1 MDALQPGDPG
11 SVGGY
16 RLVGRLGAGGMGQVF
31 LGVSPGGRRVAVK
44 LIHPAHAGTAQFRER
59 FAREIE
65 AARRVGGFHTAS
77 VVDADPHADPPWMVT
92 AFIEGP
98 SLQED
103 VDRRGPLPP
112 DGVRALGAGLAEGL
126 AAIHACGLVHRD
138 LKPGNVILAAD
149 GPRIIDFGIARAIGA
164 TTGLTSTGVVVGT
177 LTYMSPEQIRG
188 DPVGPASDVFAL
200 GSVLAFAATGRE
212 PFGND
217 SAATVMF
224 RIFTEPPALAGLADE
239 RLRQVIGGCLAKA
252 PQDRPTVPQL
262 LTALG
267 GPAAAPP
274 APSGAARFPAP
285 SGAVPAGTG
294 IPAPAPA
301 STGPG
306 REPLL
311 RSPAGAPELTG
322 REASRSPGTPPAA
335 GAPQVGPSA
344 GAWTT
349 SPPPFGARP
358 TGAPPV
364 EAWPTGAPPGGVW
377 TTSLAADRARQ
388 TSPPPS
394 GGRPTGARPGG
405 AQPVGPSSSG
415 AQPVGPSP
423 GGARPVGRR
432 AARRSRRKPAAI
444 AAAATVIAAAI
455 AVILV
460 VSLSTGGTPPA
471 SAGSRQS
478 AAAGLRGP
486 TTPPRSGSASLTPT
500 PTTSGASPTP
510 SRTSPS
516 ATAAGVSDGSARNLT
531 WQIPNGAGPTSVAF
545 SPDGKILA
553 TGNNDTLPEDLWDAS
568 TGTLIASLTG
578 ARSDTTGIAFSPDGT
593 LLAGAGDGGSAY
605 LWNVASRTL
614 TTSLDDSGSG
624 VVFNSDGTL
633 LGTGCG
639 SNACVWKL
647 STHKLILNLHTA
659 SGINGV
665 AFSPDGTL
673 LAGAGLTS
681 IDAVFLWN
689 MSNGDRV
696 ATLHD
701 PGGEGVTDVAFSPDG
716 TLLAAANASGSTYLW
731 DVATDTLVATLTGPG
746 VQTGP
751 SAHWVN
757 SVAFSPDG
765 TLLAA
770 AQNHHVYLWDVAT
783 HALAGTF
790 TNTSSE
796 QIWSV
801 AFRPDGKEIAAADGN
816 GYVYVRAVSQLL
828 S

>member
-274 APSGAARFPAP
+274 APGGAARFPAP

-545 SPDGKILA
+545 SPDGKMLA
-553 TGNNDTLPEDLWDAS
+553 TGNNNTLPEDLWDAS